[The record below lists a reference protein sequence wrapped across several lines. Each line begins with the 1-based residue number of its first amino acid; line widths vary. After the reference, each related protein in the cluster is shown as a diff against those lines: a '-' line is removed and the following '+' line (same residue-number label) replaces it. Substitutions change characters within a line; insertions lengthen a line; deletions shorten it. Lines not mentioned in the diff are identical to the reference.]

1 MQVENI
7 QVDSNIVPDLD
18 NIGKGQLNL
27 FELAYNPD
35 VLDCLSSLSN
45 DEVFTSPKLAN
56 QMLDLLPA
64 DIWQNPQ
71 ATFLDPVCK
80 SGVFLR
86 EIVKRLD
93 KGLAKQIP
101 DRQIR
106 INHILTKQVFGI
118 AITHLTALLSRR
130 SVYCA
135 KEANSRL
142 SICTG
147 FDDDMGNIIFG
158 QVEHIFQDGKCTQC
172 GASEAVFG
180 ERKGLENHAY
190 AFIHTNK
197 SNQYKELET
206 MKFDVIIGN
215 PPYQLNV
222 GNDGGNSS
230 KAKAIY
236 HLFIEQAIKLKPKY
250 LVMITPSRWM
260 TRSVEGISPAWID
273 DMLNSK
279 KFKVIHD
286 FESSKEC
293 FPNLSQP
300 IKGGVNYFLWDS
312 EYNGKCNYSYH
323 ADDGNIIQKYDF
335 LDAHKIGIVIREP
348 NSFKIIERVRKI
360 DGDYF
365 LDENSNFSSLVSPK
379 DFFTNKEYLTSKWNG
394 FKKSQ
399 QDDFNIKYYLNK
411 NVLSVGF
418 GWVSQTQIPKNLA
431 SKDLHKV
438 YIAAAA
444 DGTGTTILGKP
455 FYGEP
460 NSVCSQTY
468 LVIGYNPEK
477 HSLTKEQCEN
487 IISYIQTKFFRYLVS
502 IKKKTQNGARGVYQF
517 VPLQNFDESW
527 NDEKLYQK
535 YGLSKDEIAFIESM
549 IRPMDNDT
557 VDKPKKSRSKKTAQS
572 QLDLGDGDE

>member
-80 SGVFLR
+80 AGVFLR

-215 PPYQLNV
+215 PPYQLK
-222 GNDGGNSS
+222 DEKDEKRASAS
-230 KAKAIY
+230 PIY
-236 HLFIEQAIKLKPKY
+236 HYFVEQAKKLNPNY
-250 LVMITPSRWM
+250 LIMITPSRWF
-260 TRSVEGISPAWID
+260 TGGKG
-273 DMLNSK
+273 LNNFRDGMINDNRIK
-279 KFKVIHD
+279 QIHD
-286 FESSKEC
+286 YLNEKDC
-293 FPNLSQP
+293 FPNQE
-300 IKGGVNYFLWDS
+300 IKGGVSYFLWDR
-312 EYNGKCNYSYH
+312 EYNGECEIFTYENDKCISH
-323 ADDGNIIQKYDF
+323 SKRPLKEKG
-335 LDAHKIGIVIREP
+335 LDVFIRY
-348 NSFKIIERVRKI
+348 NQAVAI
-360 DGDYF
+360 
-365 LDENSNFSSLVSPK
+365 
-379 DFFTNKEYLTSKWNG
+379 
-394 FKKSQ
+394 
-399 QDDFNIKYYLNK
+399 LNK
-411 NVLSVGF
+411 VKKHNEPSFNEIISSAKPFGLRTYFKGNSKPYKNKNDNVTLYQNG
-418 GWVSQTQIPKNLA
+418 GIGYVSREKIPNNRDWILR
-431 SKDLHKV
+431 HKV
-438 YIAAAA
+438 IVPYAVGSG
-444 DGTGTTILGKP
+444 DGKTDKVNPIYAGINTACT
-455 FYGEP
+455 E
-460 NSVCSQTY
+460 TY
-468 LVIGYNPEK
+468 LVIGPF
-477 HSLTKEQCEN
+477 EN
-487 IISYIQTKFFRYLVS
+487 EDICNNVMSYINTKFLHFMLTL
-502 IKKKTQNGARGVYQF
+502 KKNTQHATRGAYQF
-517 VPLQNFDESW
+517 VPMQDFTQSW
-527 NDEKLYQK
+527 TDEKLYQK

-549 IRPMDNDT
+549 IRPMDNDS
-557 VDKPKKSRSKKTAQS
+557 DKPKKSRTKKAKQA
-572 QLDLGDGDE
+572 DLLESGDE